1 MYVVSGVGRCGG
13 QDEVVSVV
21 SVLGRCQ
28 GQDEVVSVLS
38 GGRTMS
44 RTG

>member
-21 SVLGRCQ
+21 SV
-28 GQDEVVSVLS
+28 
-38 GGRTMS
+38 GRTMWK
-44 RTG
+44 TG